1 MLSFFSTM
9 ATPSVAAQSAPPASL
24 AGQRGSTW
32 ARWFAAAGLLFAVP
46 YLIALAL
53 EHYGFQNAS
62 LEVLGTSLLDPKWHN
77 IAECAAAAA
86 CVAAGLLFPDF
97 RVAALR
103 RAECAFTRF
112 ASHRIQALICAGA
125 LPLIVRLALLPV
137 LGIPEPR
144 VHDEFGYLLLAD
156 TFASGRLTNPT
167 HPFWRHFEAAYIF
180 HQPTYTAKY
189 PVAPAVLMALAKF
202 LGAHPWLGVWF
213 SAGLMCAAICW
224 MLQGWLSPKW
234 ALLGGLLAVCRFT
247 ITSSWMNTY
256 WGGVTA
262 AIGGALVL
270 GALPRIMKR
279 QRYRDTLLFALGLGI
294 LSQSRPFEGALF
306 SLPAAGLLGFWL
318 LKEKRVA
325 MRVRL
330 TRVALPLAAAIAVLG
345 AATMWYQWR
354 VTGNP
359 LLSPYLH
366 HQRIYGTPQTMYWQS
381 PAPATPAIHHYQD
394 LADVF
399 QWQFKAHE
407 KGFSWSTEG
416 ERLGEFWQFFL
427 QPLLTLPL
435 LLLPLVLRNTRMR
448 LVFLCALALLAG
460 NAMYP
465 FFYPH
470 YAAPICGLI
479 ILLVVCGMRQLRLLR
494 YRSKRLGAAMVPGL
508 LLAIAVS
515 AAVTNFGNL
524 LRPKYVTFTRTP
536 RGQVLQQLKERGGKH
551 LVLVRYSPQ
560 HEFHWG
566 IVYND
571 ADIDRSPVVWA
582 HSLDRGSNQALAK
595 YYAGREVWLFNPDE
609 SPVSL
614 VPFGDKPYI
623 SAVASGASRH
633 ESTPEGV
640 SPGSLAVLLGGN
652 FARDLQGVTNPRPL
666 PRLPVRLLN
675 VSADFGAA
683 FTACESEC
691 SSTAAAPPY
700 PLSHAGVTVQF
711 GSIPAPILAV
721 SKLED
726 QEAMIVQ
733 VPFEAPLGETNVTLR
748 AGGTESTKKVT
759 MLRGVPG
766 ILQMRM
772 ADDGIQAIVLHS
784 DGSLVDP
791 EHPAHRGEVL
801 RTYATGMGPL
811 LPRPQT
817 NQPAPA
823 EGAAEPAQRLIV
835 GVNHEGAVLLSAHYA
850 EGMIGVEEIEFRIPP
865 DVPSGT
871 DIPLE
876 LAVVFGRK
884 TVYSNKSSLP
894 VH

>member
-1 MLSFFSTM
+1 M
-9 ATPSVAAQSAPPASL
+9 ASPTVAGPLAPPARQV
-24 AGQRGSTW
+24 GRRGSFLVMW
-32 ARWFAAAGLLFAVP
+32 LAAAGLLFAIP

-53 EHYGFQNAS
+53 ERYGRNDAG
-62 LEVLGTSLLDPKWHN
+62 LAALGTSLLDPNGHN

-86 CVAAGLLFPDF
+86 CVAAGLLFPRF
-97 RVAALR
+97 RVEALR
-103 RAECAFTRF
+103 KAERAFTRF
-112 ASHRIQALICAGA
+112 ASHRTQALIYVGT

-144 VHDEFGYLLLAD
+144 VADEFGYLLLAD
-156 TFASGRLTNPT
+156 TFASGRLTSPT
-167 HPFWRHFEAAYIF
+167 HPFWKHFEAAYIF
-180 HQPTYTAKY
+180 HQPTYTSKY

-202 LGAHPWLGVWF
+202 LGAHPWFGVWF
-213 SAGLMCAAICW
+213 GAGLMCATICW
-224 MLQGWLSPKW
+224 MLQGWLPPKW
-234 ALLGGLLAVCRFT
+234 ALLGGLLAVGRFT
-247 ITSSWMNTY
+247 TVSPWMNNY
-256 WGGVTA
+256 WGGATA

-279 QRYRDTLLFALGLGI
+279 QRYPDTLLFALGLGI

-306 SLPAAGLLGFWL
+306 SLPAAGMLGFWL

-330 TRVALPLAAAIAVLG
+330 TRVALPLAAAVAVLG
-345 AATMWYQWR
+345 AATMLYQWR

-366 HQRIYGTPQTMYWQS
+366 HQQIYGTPQTMFWQP
-381 PAPATPAIHHYQD
+381 PAPETPAVHHYQD

-407 KGFSWSTEG
+407 KGFSWSAEG
-416 ERLGEFWQFFL
+416 ERLGEFWQFYL

-435 LLLPLVLRNTRMR
+435 LLLPLVLRNGRMR
-448 LVFLCALALLAG
+448 LLFLCALALLAG

-470 YAAPICGLI
+470 YAAPLCGLI
-479 ILLVVCGMRQLRLLR
+479 ILLVVCGMRHLRLLR
-494 YRSKRLGAAMVPGL
+494 YRSKPVGAAMVPGL
-508 LLAIAVS
+508 LFAIAVS
-515 AAVTNFGNL
+515 AAVTNAGNL
-524 LRPKYVTFTRTP
+524 LRPRFVTSTATP
-536 RGQVLQQLKERGGKH
+536 RGQVLQRLKERGGKH
-551 LVLVRYSPQ
+551 LVLVRYSP
-560 HEFHWG
+560 HHDFDWG
-566 IVYND
+566 VVYND

-582 HSLDRGSNQALAK
+582 HSLDRGRNQALAK
-595 YYAGREVWLFNPDE
+595 YYADREAWLFNPDE
-609 SPVSL
+609 SASSL
-614 VPFGDKPYI
+614 VPFGDKPYV

-633 ESTPEGV
+633 EDTPEGV

-652 FARDLQGVTNPRPL
+652 FTRDLQGATNPRPL

-675 VSADFGAA
+675 VSADFGAV

-700 PLSHAGVTVQF
+700 PLSHADVTVRF
-711 GSIPAPILAV
+711 GSIPAPILAL

-726 QEAMIVQ
+726 QETMIVQ
-733 VPFEAPLGETNVTLR
+733 VPFEAPLGETTVTLR
-748 AGGTESTKKVT
+748 AGGMESTKKVT
-759 MLRGVPG
+759 ILRGVPG
-766 ILQMRM
+766 IFQMRM
-772 ADDGIQAIVLHS
+772 ADGGIRAIVLHS

-801 RTYATGMGPL
+801 RMYATGMGPL
-811 LPRPQT
+811 LPRPDT
-817 NQPAPA
+817 NQPGPA

-835 GVNHEGAVLLSAHYA
+835 GVNQKGAPLVSAHYA
-850 EGMIGVEEIEFRIPP
+850 EGMIGVEEIEFRVPP

-871 DIPLE
+871 DIPLAV
-876 LAVVFGRK
+876 AVVLGRR
-884 TVYSNKSSLP
+884 TVYSNSSSLP
-894 VH
+894 VR